1 MSIVTVNLIDTFD
14 EWRIKT
20 NLIGSNTGSL
30 TSLNTTN
37 KNSLV
42 ESLNEIFLLSQT
54 NLDNI
59 VEDTSPELGGDLNLN
74 NHEILG
80 TGNINITGSL
90 TATSIAGTVT
100 GVTQST
106 GDVSTKLATTQFV
119 TNTTNL
125 IPIGGDLTGTTGNA
139 EIANGVVGIP
149 ELDVSDGIAGQ
160 LLKTDGAGTLSFI
173 SPDLTIGGDLS
184 GTISN
189 AQIVANTIGIN
200 ELDTSDGTSG
210 QVLQTDG
217 SGVMSF
223 QNIFTEI
230 TILNPTANQTLFTI
244 SYQVNRISVFLNG
257 VKLVLGMDFTA
268 SNGTSVTLSLGVG
281 TTDVIEFHLF
291 N

>member
-100 GVTQST
+100 GVTQSV